1 MTAPDPRPFP
11 DIPDTIETIHII
23 GICGSAM
30 GSLAAMLTDRG
41 FTVRGSDAN
50 AYPPMSTW
58 LEERGIGIML
68 GYDEANLDWEP
79 DVVIVGNVCRSI
91 YADAVAMRERG
102 IPYLSLPEALRHF
115 FFDDRRPLVIT
126 GTHGKST
133 TTSMLAWI
141 LTHAGRDPGFM
152 LGGIAG
158 NFDSNYRLGDGDVF
172 VIEGDEYDTAY
183 FDKVPKFWHYAPFRA
198 TINNVEFDHADIYPD
213 IDAIEHVFRRF
224 VDLLPEQGSL
234 WINGD
239 DPRCHEIS
247 ADASTPRRTFGL
259 GDANDLRADRITTQG
274 RNTQFRVLLNGD
286 VLGHIDLPTI
296 GTFNVRNALGATAI
310 ALDEG
315 VIFDEIREAFA
326 EFKAVKKRQEYVGGA
341 GEIDVYDDFAH
352 HPTAVAATLEAMRTQ
367 FPDQRLWALFEA
379 TSNTSRRRV
388 FQQHYPSAFS
398 VADEVIISSPRK
410 KTDNLSKDERIDVAE
425 LADAIADQGP
435 TTRLIPDVDDIVDT
449 VADEAEPG
457 DVIVG
462 LSGASF
468 GGLHQKLVNALQR
481 RFPKTAPTTT

>member
-1 MTAPDPRPFP
+1 MTAPAPRDFPKLPDP
-11 DIPDTIETIHII
+11 IETVHII

-30 GSLAAMLTDRG
+30 GSLAAMLTERG
-41 FTVRGSDAN
+41 YRVRGSDAN

-58 LEERGIGIML
+58 LEERGIEIML
-68 GYDEANLDWEP
+68 GYDEANLDWDP
-79 DVVIVGNVCRSI
+79 DVVIVGNVCRSS

-102 IPYLSLPEALRHF
+102 FPYLSLPETLRHF
-115 FFDDRRPLVIT
+115 FFAGKKPLVVT

-224 VDLLPEQGSL
+224 VDLIPDDGSL
-234 WINGD
+234 WVNGD
-239 DPRCHEIS
+239 DRRSLEVSSH
-247 ADASTPRRTFGL
+247 AGTKRRTFGL
-259 GDANDLRADRITTQG
+259 GPENFLRADNIRTSG
-274 RNTQFRVLLNGD
+274 RHTLFEVLRDGRT
-286 VLGHIDLPTI
+286 LGEVELGTI
-296 GTFNVRNALGATAI
+296 GEFNVRNALGAA
-310 ALDEG
+310 ALAMDEG
-315 VIFDEIREAFA
+315 LTFDQVRAALA
-326 EFKAVKKRQEYVGGA
+326 EFKAVKKRQEYIGSAGA
-341 GEIDVYDDFAH
+341 VDVYDDFAH
-352 HPTAVAATLEAMRTQ
+352 HPTAVAATLKAFRTQ
-367 FPDQRLWALFEA
+367 FPERRLWALFEA

-388 FQQHYPSAFS
+388 FQNHYPPAFS
-398 VADEVIISSPRK
+398 VADEVILCGAREG
-410 KTDNLSKDERIDVAE
+410 TDNLCEEERIDVDE
-425 LADAIADQGP
+425 LATDIADLGP
-435 TTRLIPDVDDIVDT
+435 HTRLIPDVDKVVRT
-449 VADEAEPG
+449 VSEEAQPG

-468 GGLHQKLVNALQR
+468 GGIHQKLVNALQAK
-481 RFPKTAPTTT
+481 FEGC